1 MDYLIARGTSPY
13 RGQPQNLKIVV
24 TSELVKDQQAFEDAQ
39 SLASIAR
46 RIRDEAFWWA
56 AMQSLKSAYGVK

>member
-1 MDYLIARGTSPY
+1 MTI
-13 RGQPQNLKIVV
+13 NK
-24 TSELVKDQQAFEDAQ
+24 QAFEDAQ
-39 SLASIAR
+39 SLAGIAR

>member
-1 MDYLIARGTSPY
+1 MTI
-13 RGQPQNLKIVV
+13 NK
-24 TSELVKDQQAFEDAQ
+24 QAFEDAQ
-39 SLASIAR
+39 SLAGIAS